1 MEYQL
6 RKARFSRCREYR
18 YTLERSWNSGKGTV
32 LFIGLNPSTADHLR
46 DDPTIR
52 RCVRFARDWG
62 FQKLIV
68 VNLFAYRATY
78 PEDLMQTPE
87 PVGPKNDVWI
97 RHSYRSAQLTVAC
110 WGNHGAYLDQGKHIR
125 QQLPRLHYLKMN
137 HSEQPAHPLYL
148 KATATPQ
155 LWQKTSGRN
164 GH

>member
-52 RCVRFARDWG
+52 RCARFARDWG

-68 VNLFAYRATY
+68 ANLFAYRATY
-78 PEDLMQTPE
+78 PEDLMQTLE

-97 RHSYRSAQLTVAC
+97 RRSYRSAQLTVAC
-110 WGNHGAYLDQGKHIR
+110 WGNHGAYLDRSKHIR

-137 HSEQPAHPLYL
+137 YSEQPAHPLYL
-148 KATATPQ
+148 RATATPQ
-155 LWQKTSGRN
+155 LWQQASGRN
-164 GH
+164 RH